1 MIHLTASPS
10 TAYIILTMTIH
21 TKWMELL
28 RGEASD
34 AFHHELGTGV
44 VEASFID
51 GQIKLMK
58 GDSILTW
65 CGYRVECVSE

>member
-1 MIHLTASPS
+1 
-10 TAYIILTMTIH
+10 
-21 TKWMELL
+21 MELL
-28 RGEASD
+28 RGEASE

-58 GDSILTW
+58 GESIQTW
-65 CGYRVECVSE
+65 CVRISFVLFL

>member
-1 MIHLTASPS
+1 
-10 TAYIILTMTIH
+10 MTIH

-28 RGEASD
+28 RNEATDS
-34 AFHHELGTGV
+34 FHHEIGLGV

-58 GDSILTW
+58 GDSIQSW
-65 CGYRVECVSE
+65 

>member
-1 MIHLTASPS
+1 
-10 TAYIILTMTIH
+10 MTIH

-28 RGEASD
+28 RSEASD
-34 AFHHELGTGV
+34 AFRHELGTGV

-58 GDSILTW
+58 GDSIQTW
-65 CGYRVECVSE
+65 YAHPLSQPQPLYYHYLPPS

>member
-1 MIHLTASPS
+1 
-10 TAYIILTMTIH
+10 MTIH

-28 RGEASD
+28 RQEASD
-34 AFHHELGTGV
+34 AFHHQLGTGV

-58 GDSILTW
+58 GDSIQTW
-65 CGYRVECVSE
+65 YVLS